1 MNNDRVIMGV
11 LDKNIRQ
18 NTFEEVNLGLTDEQA
33 VSEANRCLNC
43 KNPACVKGCPVNIQ
57 IPKFIEAIK
66 NGDIELANKIIKM
79 NNSLPGVCG
88 RVCHQEKQCEKFC
101 IRGLKGDA
109 IAIGALERYVADH
122 AKKESFEI
130 GPDNG
135 KRVAIIGSGPSGL
148 SCASGL
154 RKLGYDVTIYEALH
168 KAGGVLTYGIP
179 EFRLPKKIVEKEIL
193 EIENMGVKIITDVL
207 IGKTLTI
214 DELKSEYDAIYLA
227 TGAGLPKFM
236 NIPGINAN
244 GVFSANEIL
253 TRINLMGSF
262 KSNSKTPIYKAKSA
276 IVVGGGN
283 VAMDAARSLK
293 RLGIDTTIMYH
304 RGIEELPARHEE
316 IEHAMEENINIEI
329 LKNPIEILTN
339 NKNEVIGLKY
349 VNMELL
355 DELDESNRRKIKEMP
370 NSNGV
375 METDMVVMAIGT
387 DINSIAFKDTNIKRS
402 LRDIIIVDDT
412 KTSDDCIFAG
422 GDVAT
427 GSATVIMAAGMGLRA
442 ATQIDE
448 YLRRRKKYER

>member
-88 RVCHQEKQCEKFC
+88 RVCPQEKQCEKFC

-355 DELDESNRRKIKEMP
+355 DELDESNRRKIKEIP

-448 YLRRRKKYER
+448 YLRKKEEI